1 MERPR
6 LGACSASVR
15 RTLRADPAPDE
26 DSRIF
31 ICWRLRHRMTLE
43 QAEEALG

>member
-6 LGACSASVR
+6 LWGAASVR
-15 RTLRADPAPDE
+15 LTLRADPAPDE

-31 ICWRLRHRMTLE
+31 IRWRLRHWMTLE
-43 QAEEALG
+43 QAAEALG